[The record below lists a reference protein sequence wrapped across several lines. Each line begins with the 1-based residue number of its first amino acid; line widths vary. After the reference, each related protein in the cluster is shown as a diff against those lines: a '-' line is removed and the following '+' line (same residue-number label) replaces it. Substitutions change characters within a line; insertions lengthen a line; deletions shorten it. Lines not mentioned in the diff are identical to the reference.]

1 MNWRYAICNEGFEG
15 WTLGRVA
22 AIVAEVGY
30 DGLELAPFTLCDDVR
45 QVQPGE
51 REAIRHTIEATGLQ
65 VVGLHWLL
73 ARTEG
78 LQLNDPEPAVRERTA
93 QYLLA
98 LIDFCAD
105 LGGQVLVFGSPQQR
119 SLRPG
124 WAREDAMVS
133 AAEILRRCG
142 NRAVQRGVTFCLEPL
157 TTLDTDFI
165 TSAAEAAEMV
175 RRVDHLGFQMMVD
188 VRAMAHED
196 QPIAAIIRQVAAH
209 IRHVHLNDRN
219 RLGPGMGEVDF
230 EPILRTLC
238 EVGYEGW
245 LSVEP
250 FDFSPGPERIAR
262 ESLAYLRRCVETVA
276 CQQSALS
283 GQPPTSESRA
293 GG

>member
-124 WAREDAMVS
+124 WARGDAMVS
-133 AAEILRRCG
+133 AAEVFRRCG
-142 NRAVQRGVTFCLEPL
+142 ERAVQRGVTFCLEPL
-157 TTLDTDFI
+157 TDLETDFI
-165 TSAAEAAEMV
+165 TSAGEAAEMV
-175 RRVDHLGFQMMVD
+175 RRVDHPGFQMMVD
-188 VRAMAHED
+188 VRAVSYEG
-196 QPIAAIIRQVAAH
+196 QPVAAIIRQVAAH
-209 IRHVHLNDRN
+209 IRHVHLNDPN

-230 EPILRTLC
+230 EPILRTLRD
-238 EVGYEGW
+238 VGYEGW

-250 FDFSPGPERIAR
+250 FDFSPGPEWIAR
-262 ESLAYLRRCVETVA
+262 ESLAYLRQVES
-276 CQQSALS
+276 CQQSAFC
-283 GQPPTSESRA
+283 GQPSTSESRLA
-293 GG
+293 ADS

>member
-15 WTLGRVA
+15 WSLERVA
-22 AIVAEVGY
+22 EFVAEAGY
-30 DGLELAPFTLCDDVR
+30 EGLELAPFTLCDDVR
-45 QVQPGE
+45 EAQSGE
-51 REAIRHTIEATGLQ
+51 REAIRRTIEAAGLE

-78 LQLNDPEPAVRERTA
+78 LQLNDPDPTVRERTV

-119 SLRPG
+119 SLQPG
-124 WAREDAMVS
+124 WAREDAMAS
-133 AAEILRRCG
+133 AAEAFRRCG
-142 NRAVQRGVTFCLEPL
+142 ERAVQRGVAFCLEPL
-157 TTLDTDFI
+157 TTLETDFI
-165 TSAAEAAEMV
+165 TSAAEAAEVV
-175 RRVDHLGFQMMVD
+175 RRVDHPGFQMMVD
-188 VRAMAHED
+188 VRAMSYGD
-196 QPIAAIIRQVAAH
+196 QPIPDIIRQVAARV
-209 IRHVHLNDRN
+209 RHVHLNDPN

-230 EPILRTLC
+230 GPVLRALR

-262 ESLAYLRRCVETVA
+262 DSLGYLRRIA
-276 CQQSALS
+276 SYQQSAFS
-283 GQPPTSESRA
+283 GQSSASEPRA
-293 GG
+293 GS